1 MENVMLNP
9 SQTQIKI
16 VDFGLSNTWRP
27 DAPLRTHCGSPEYAA
42 PELFITGKQY
52 GPEVD
57 LWSLGIILY
66 GMVLGQLPFVSSNK
80 NDHLSSQERRKH
92 LVAQI
97 NKGLASSHR
106 KALAMFSS
114 DFRALMSRLLVSD
127 SSKRIG
133 AKELLIHPWIT
144 DKARK
149 VIRTYPMKPVDP
161 FWQNKMI
168 SQIAN
173 IAQTDIDIALKAVQ
187 EEPLGKI
194 GGIYN
199 ILLHRFQLN
208 QLRGD
213 GVVKKV
219 PALSLMELEANKKAK
234 EKETLKIYTERPG
247 SRRGSE
253 RPYTH
258 SYAYKRMEYCTPR
271 LSVPSEQVTIPETVR
286 PDTCPIATTRKTPIS
301 RRLKMTEAPLQSK
314 EMVNTQ
320 SIYDYRQ
327 VYHEPKITPL
337 IDYRNIKDPTLR
349 RKAYSATITP
359 KTHRPYSPTKVVAKT
374 SERET
379 TQIEVPS
386 TKYTPPKKGVGD
398 PQEPR
403 IITLHSRVKSTS
415 VQKPRE
421 SQNITHQSRPVTSNQ
436 KSRPTAISQK
446 VCSTPPSQQLR
457 NASDSARCKSDH
469 KKITV
474 PKDHFYSMMNSAIKL
489 QGNQI
494 KPKTTTCTSRM
505 KKIEVENWE
514 KSHLAYG
521 DMNRILTAP
530 QKQRKAPIYDPIA
543 RSIAEYISNNV
554 PDKLHNLPWLR
565 S

>member
-42 PELFITGKQY
+42 PELFVTGKQY

-97 NKGLASSHR
+97 NKGLSSSHR
-106 KALAMFSS
+106 KALASFSTE
-114 DFRALMSRLLVSD
+114 FKALMSRLLVSD
-127 SSKRIG
+127 SSKRIN

-144 DKARK
+144 DKARRI
-149 VIRTYPMKPVDP
+149 IRANPMRSVDP
-161 FWQNKMI
+161 FWQNKII
-168 SQIAN
+168 SEIATM
-173 IAQTDIDIALKAVQ
+173 AHTDMDTVLAAVK

-194 GGIYN
+194 GGLYN

-208 QLRGD
+208 QLHGD
-213 GVVKKV
+213 GIVKRV
-219 PALSLMELEANKKAK
+219 PSLTLMEAEARRTKDKDSV
-234 EKETLKIYTERPG
+234 KIHTERPS
-247 SRRGSE
+247 SRRGTD
-253 RPYTH
+253 RPYTL
-258 SYAYKRMEYCTPR
+258 SYALKRMDYCTPR
-271 LSVPSEQVTIPETVR
+271 ISMPSQQTAAPEMVRPETSPMHVS
-286 PDTCPIATTRKTPIS
+286 RKTVANMRPKHVETS
-301 RRLKMTEAPLQSK
+301 VQSK
-314 EMVNTQ
+314 EIVITQ
-320 SIYDYRQ
+320 SSYDYKHTQHQAR
-327 VYHEPKITPL
+327 ITPL
-337 IDYRNIKDPTLR
+337 IDYRCIKDPTLR

-359 KTHRPYSPTKVVAKT
+359 KTHRPYSPLKTLTKTNDK
-374 SERET
+374 E
-379 TQIEVPS
+379 I
-386 TKYTPPKKGVGD
+386 PKKDIPVTTTSSAKKDAD

-403 IITLHSRVKSTS
+403 IITLHSSFKSS
-415 VQKPRE
+415 YPQKSRE
-421 SQNITHQSRPVTSNQ
+421 PTKSSTQQTRSATANQ
-436 KSRPTAISQK
+436 KSRPIASSQK
-446 VCSTPPSQQLR
+446 TRPQSQQSR
-457 NASDSARCKSDH
+457 PPAANVRSKSDH
-469 KKITV
+469 KKVAET
-474 PKDHFYSMMNSAIKL
+474 KDPFYSVMNSAIKL
-489 QGNQI
+489 QGNLV
-494 KPKTTTCTSRM
+494 KPRTATYTTRA
-505 KKIEVENWE
+505 KKIEAENWE

-554 PDKLHNLPWLR
+554 PERLHNLPWLR